1 MHKVLYSN
9 EDGENWSSRIS
20 VLVTTTITNTYLLI
34 AAGVIELKFNALAWN
49 LRFGTRNISI

>member
-20 VLVTTTITNTYLLI
+20 LLVTTTITNTYLLI
-34 AAGVIELKFNALAWN
+34 AAGVTELQLNALAWN
-49 LRFGTRNISI
+49 L